1 MKKKQNILEW
11 IKAHVRPHVGFRD
24 ESDKL
29 YNNHETEIED
39 DKSNWDDNIKKNAIV
54 GVKIKWKF

>member
-11 IKAHVRPHVGFRD
+11 IKAHVRPTISFRD
-24 ESDKL
+24 ETDKL
-29 YNNHETEIED
+29 YNNHETEIEN

>member
-1 MKKKQNILEW
+1 LKKKQNILEL
-11 IKAHVRPHVGFRD
+11 IKTHVRPHVAFRD

-29 YNNHETEIED
+29 YNNHETEIENDKSDWD
-39 DKSNWDDNIKKNAIV
+39 DKIKRNAIV

>member
-11 IKAHVRPHVGFRD
+11 IKTHVRPHVGFRD

-29 YNNHETEIED
+29 YNNHETEIENVKAD
-39 DKSNWDDNIKKNAIV
+39 WDDNIKKNAIV